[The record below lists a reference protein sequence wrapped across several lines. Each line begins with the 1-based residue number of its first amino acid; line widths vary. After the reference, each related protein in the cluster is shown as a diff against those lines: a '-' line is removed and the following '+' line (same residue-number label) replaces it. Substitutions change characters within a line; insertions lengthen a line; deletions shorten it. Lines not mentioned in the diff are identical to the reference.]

1 MDCSVHLLD
10 VDNSLIINFNCISL
24 LFVYLLIHSIACSM
38 MGASHV
44 VGIDVDQDALD
55 LAWVNMKKLEIEN
68 LDLIKCD
75 LNGGLLKSS
84 MSFDCRISY
93 RIARRICVYI
103 CGCM

>member
-1 MDCSVHLLD
+1 
-10 VDNSLIINFNCISL
+10 
-24 LFVYLLIHSIACSM
+24 M

-84 MSFDCRISY
+84 TFLFVLKYSH
-93 RIARRICVYI
+93 IAPPV
-103 CGCM
+103 